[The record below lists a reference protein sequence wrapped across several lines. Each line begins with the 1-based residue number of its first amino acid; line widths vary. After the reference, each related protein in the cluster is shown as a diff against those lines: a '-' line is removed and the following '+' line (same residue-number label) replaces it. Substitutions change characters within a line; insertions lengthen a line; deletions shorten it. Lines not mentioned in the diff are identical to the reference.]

1 MEKLT
6 IGFALECAKD
16 PALWNKYFKGKTM
29 LDVLMSV
36 KDVNVE
42 MLIRAGVVP
51 EVAVEKMA
59 ERQEGH
65 YGCSGR
71 RSIFVKARKNRTD
84 RSIVEKVTSPSSVK
98 KVIIRKKNGKVIGRQ
113 RYSTGK
119 VVAWNGYDK

>member
-1 MEKLT
+1 MNKLT
-6 IGFALECAKD
+6 VGFALECAKD

-36 KDVNVE
+36 KDVDVE

-71 RSIFVKARKNRTD
+71 RSIFVNARKNRTD
-84 RSIVEKVTSPSSVK
+84 RSIVEVTPASSVK

>member
-84 RSIVEKVTSPSSVK
+84 RSIVEKSAPHTIG